1 MYSALVTFFWH
12 FFIYYFAG
20 NLQKKKWKRPTRGPD
35 YQEVMWCI
43 RRRQDLYKTLNF
55 FLQKKAGPL
64 DSQST
69 EEITKCKSSMKQM
82 KLKGTLTV
90 ILLHPQ
96 EVTMILS

>member
-1 MYSALVTFFWH
+1 
-12 FFIYYFAG
+12 
-20 NLQKKKWKRPTRGPD
+20 
-35 YQEVMWCI
+35 MWCI
-43 RRRQDLYKTLNF
+43 RRRQDLYKTLNC

-82 KLKGTLTV
+82 KLKGALTV